1 MVVES
6 LEIAQEIGDRVAQA
20 KLNWNLML
28 TFLFSKRLDQA
39 LEYGEIALA
48 LARESD
54 DREQLA
60 FVLNDLCRL
69 YTCRGEFE
77 KAYAVIKEARE
88 LWRALDH
95 QVMLADSFGS

>member
-1 MVVES
+1 MQHGKV
-6 LEIAQEIGDRVAQA
+6 
-20 KLNWNLML
+20 
-28 TFLFSKRLDQA
+28 
-39 LEYGEIALA
+39 ALA

-77 KAYAVIKEARE
+77 KAHDSIREARE
-88 LWRALDH
+88 LWRSLDH
-95 QVMLADSFGS
+95 QVMLADSLGSEAETYFNAGEYEPSLECSHQALQIM